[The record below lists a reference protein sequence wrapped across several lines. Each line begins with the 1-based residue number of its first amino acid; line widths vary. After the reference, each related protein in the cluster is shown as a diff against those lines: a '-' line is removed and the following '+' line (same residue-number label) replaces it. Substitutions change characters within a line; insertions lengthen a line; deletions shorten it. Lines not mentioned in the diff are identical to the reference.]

1 MIGSPGG
8 ARLKITSAR
17 QNADVNKALNRRKR
31 TYPSGLRELRQIKLC
46 SDDFRQPPAVI
57 RSRDMRSSDTLV
69 ALSDLLEPP
78 MTSPAPAAGPPSSGE
93 AAPPRR
99 WWIWVILVVVAGA
112 LIAAAWML
120 MKPDPRRNAPGAVS
134 SAPKAGQTPS
144 SAGTA
149 TGSAPGA
156 VTPGSTEASGTA
168 ASGSPAGTPA
178 APAGAGSPRYPV
190 DRILGADSPIDPA
203 SAALDAAASD
213 KAIAAA
219 LGNFPGREQLLR
231 FVLPADLVQKI
242 VLTIDNLPG
251 DSMSMQYRAVVA
263 TPGSFQIERRD
274 GEPAIALQ
282 NARRYDAFVAFAS
295 GLDARRLVALYKR
308 FYPLFQKTYRSIGYP
323 EGHFNDRVVQAIDD
337 LLAAPS
343 PAGAIFLEQP
353 RVLYEF
359 AESSLERR
367 SVGQRIMIRV
377 GPEHAAKLKAKL
389 RELRAVLTQES

>member
-1 MIGSPGG
+1 M
-8 ARLKITSAR
+8 
-17 QNADVNKALNRRKR
+17 N
-31 TYPSGLRELRQIKLC
+31 
-46 SDDFRQPPAVI
+46 
-57 RSRDMRSSDTLV
+57 
-69 ALSDLLEPP
+69 
-78 MTSPAPAAGPPSSGE
+78 SPAPAAGPPSSGE

-134 SAPKAGQTPS
+134 SAPKAGQTPP
-144 SAGTA
+144 SAASG

-168 ASGSPAGTPA
+168 ASGAPAGAPA

-190 DRILGADSPIDPA
+190 ERILGADSPIDPA

-231 FVLPADLVQKI
+231 FVLPADIVQKI

-274 GEPAIALQ
+274 GEPAIATQ

-295 GLDARRLVALYKR
+295 GLDTRRLVALYKR

-343 PAGAIFLEQP
+343 PAGAIFLDQP

>member
-1 MIGSPGG
+1 
-8 ARLKITSAR
+8 
-17 QNADVNKALNRRKR
+17 
-31 TYPSGLRELRQIKLC
+31 
-46 SDDFRQPPAVI
+46 
-57 RSRDMRSSDTLV
+57 
-69 ALSDLLEPP
+69 

-93 AAPPRR
+93 ATPPRR

-120 MKPDPRRNAPGAVS
+120 MKPDPRRSAPGAVS
-134 SAPKAGQTPS
+134 SAPKAGQTPPPP
-144 SAGTA
+144 AAA
-149 TGSAPGA
+149 TSSAPGA
-156 VTPGSTEASGTA
+156 PAPGAAESAGTPAPGTA
-168 ASGSPAGTPA
+168 AGTPAGTPTGA
-178 APAGAGSPRYPV
+178 AGSPRYPV
-190 DRILGADSPIDPA
+190 ERILGADTPIDPA
-203 SAALDAAASD
+203 TASLEAAASD

-231 FVLPADLVQKI
+231 FVLPADIVQKI

-263 TPGSFQIERRD
+263 TPGSFQVERRD
-274 GEPAIALQ
+274 GEPAIAAQ

-295 GLDARRLVALYKR
+295 GLDARRLAALYKR

>member
-1 MIGSPGG
+1 
-8 ARLKITSAR
+8 
-17 QNADVNKALNRRKR
+17 
-31 TYPSGLRELRQIKLC
+31 
-46 SDDFRQPPAVI
+46 
-57 RSRDMRSSDTLV
+57 
-69 ALSDLLEPP
+69 
-78 MTSPAPAAGPPSSGE
+78 MTSPAPAAVPPSSGA

-99 WWIWVILVVVAGA
+99 WWIWIILVLVAGA

-120 MKPDPRRNAPGAVS
+120 MKPDPRRSAPGAVS
-134 SAPKAGQTPS
+134 SAPKAGQTPP
-144 SAGTA
+144 SAASA
-149 TGSAPGA
+149 TGSTPGPASGAAAPGLA
-156 VTPGSTEASGTA
+156 ETTGTA
-168 ASGSPAGTPA
+168 APGSAPGTPA

-190 DRILGADSPIDPA
+190 ERVLGADSPIDPA
-203 SAALDAAASD
+203 SAALDPAASD

-219 LGNFPGREQLLR
+219 LGNLPGREQLLR
-231 FVLPADLVQKI
+231 FVLPADIVQKI

-251 DSMSMQYRAVVA
+251 DSMSMQYRAVVS

-274 GEPAIALQ
+274 GEPAIATQ

>member
-1 MIGSPGG
+1 M
-8 ARLKITSAR
+8 
-17 QNADVNKALNRRKR
+17 
-31 TYPSGLRELRQIKLC
+31 
-46 SDDFRQPPAVI
+46 
-57 RSRDMRSSDTLV
+57 TL
-69 ALSDLLEPP
+69 
-78 MTSPAPAAGPPSSGE
+78 PAPAAGPPSSGE
-93 AAPPRR
+93 GAPPRR

-112 LIAAAWML
+112 LVTAAWML

-134 SAPKAGQTPS
+134 SAPKAGQTPP
-144 SAGTA
+144 SAA
-149 TGSAPGA
+149 VITGSAPGA
-156 VTPGSTEASGTA
+156 VSPGSAEAPGSAASASSSGTPTSA
-168 ASGSPAGTPA
+168 
-178 APAGAGSPRYPV
+178 AGAGSPRYPV
-190 DRILGADSPIDPA
+190 EHILGADSPIDPA

-219 LGNFPGREQLLR
+219 LGNLPGREQLLR
-231 FVLPADLVQKI
+231 FVLPADIVQKI

-251 DSMSMQYRAVVA
+251 DSMSMQYRAVVS

-274 GEPAIALQ
+274 GEPAIAAR
-282 NARRYDAFVAFAS
+282 NARRYEGFVAFAS
-295 GLDARRLVALYKR
+295 GLDTRRLVALYKR

-343 PAGAIFLEQP
+343 PAGAIFLDQP
-353 RVLYEF
+353 RILYEF

-389 RELRAVLTQES
+389 RELRAVLTQEI

>member
-1 MIGSPGG
+1 
-8 ARLKITSAR
+8 
-17 QNADVNKALNRRKR
+17 
-31 TYPSGLRELRQIKLC
+31 LRQIKFC
-46 SDDFRQPPAVI
+46 PDDFRRLPAVI
-57 RSRDMRSSDTLV
+57 RSRDARSSDTLS
-69 ALSDLLEPP
+69 ALSDLSEPP
-78 MTSPAPAAGPPSSGE
+78 MTSPVPAAGPPSSGE
-93 AAPPRR
+93 APPPRR

-120 MKPDPRRNAPGAVS
+120 MKPDPRRGAPGAMS
-134 SAPKAGQTPS
+134 SAPKAGQTPAP
-144 SAGTA
+144 SAAA

-156 VTPGSTEASGTA
+156 AAPGAAESTGTPAPGAAAGTA
-168 ASGSPAGTPA
+168 AGP
-178 APAGAGSPRYPV
+178 AGSPRYPV
-190 DRILGADSPIDPA
+190 ERILGADTPIDPA
-203 SAALDAAASD
+203 SASLEAAASD

-231 FVLPADLVQKI
+231 FVLPTDIVQKI

-263 TPGSFQIERRD
+263 TSGSFQIERRD
-274 GEPAIALQ
+274 GEPAIAAQ

-295 GLDARRLVALYKR
+295 GLDASRLAALYKR